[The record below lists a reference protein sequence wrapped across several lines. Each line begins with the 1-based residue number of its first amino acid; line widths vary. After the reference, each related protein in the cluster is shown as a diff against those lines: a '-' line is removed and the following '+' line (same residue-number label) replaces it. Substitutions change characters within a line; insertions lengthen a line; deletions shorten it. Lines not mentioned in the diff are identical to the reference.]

1 MQHQRIVCLAKV
13 GEKLLISS
21 VQQLELFPNR
31 QPWHTTGASTSAIN
45 ILAHFLELPLHQKE
59 RATTYR
65 ANYFNSY
72 GVIEACMYFF
82 HD

>member
-21 VQQLELFPNR
+21 IQQLELFPNP

-45 ILAHFLELPLHQKE
+45 ILAHFFGVAIASK
-59 RATTYR
+59 RACYH
-65 ANYFNSY
+65 
-72 GVIEACMYFF
+72 IPCQLLQ
-82 HD
+82 